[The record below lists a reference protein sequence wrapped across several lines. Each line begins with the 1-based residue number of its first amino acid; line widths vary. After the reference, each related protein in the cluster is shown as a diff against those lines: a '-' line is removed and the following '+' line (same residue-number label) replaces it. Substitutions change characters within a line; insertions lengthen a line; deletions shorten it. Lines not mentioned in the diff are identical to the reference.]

1 MKKRTSTAES
11 FTRFKL
17 ISRLIHIFCVGMMA
31 ATALPGYAGE
41 TTPSLTSAPQADNP
55 GSGVLRGISLVA
67 HSDAANLQDGIAWG
81 DFAGMNTPTMALHLN
96 ALLGQPITQ
105 ELLLDIVGTMNAR
118 LAETGDRFS
127 VASLPEQDISTGQL
141 KVLITRASVGE
152 VSVKNAGEKAF
163 SDDHYRSLLRIKP
176 GDVLQAD
183 TLDEEIDWI
192 NRSNPYRNAQVMTQP
207 GKQIGQTNL
216 ELLVTDRR
224 PYGFSVGYDNNGTRI
239 TGRDRFTLTAGW
251 GNVFGLDH
259 QLSYTLNANQNLNK
273 YQSHSL
279 NYVIPLP
286 WHHLLSFT
294 ANASHI
300 NPELLAPFNQS
311 GNSSGFSA
319 RYDAPLKKVGAYT
332 HEANVGFDYKRSNN
346 NLLFSQIPVT
356 NTLTKVYQ
364 FNLGYSGTL
373 QDRLGQT
380 TFNGNWVYSPGDLI
394 GSDNTDAAFNASRA
408 GATADYNYW
417 QLGVQ
422 RVTRLPQGWSWTIK
436 GNFQFADS
444 NLLGSEQLSGGGVNS
459 VRGFAEAVAFGDEG
473 YVLRTELV
481 SPAKQLG
488 GGANAVQLQGLV
500 FYDNAYLSN
509 KHLLPGEASSNRLS
523 SWGVGARASLPHN
536 ISVKVDAGKQITTDV
551 PGANMAN
558 LVHVGVSAA
567 F

>member
-1 MKKRTSTAES
+1 MKKLHNTFLLGLCLLVTTSLCQAEDAS
-11 FTRFKL
+11 
-17 ISRLIHIFCVGMMA
+17 A
-31 ATALPGYAGE
+31 ATQPAIVFNAITLTASDQVE
-41 TTPSLTSAPQADNP
+41 TT
-55 GSGVLRGISLVA
+55 GSGVT
-67 HSDAANLQDGIAWG
+67 IA
-81 DFAGMNTPTMALHLN
+81 DIPALNQPELLAKLN
-96 ALLGQPITQ
+96 RLIGQPITRDRLH
-105 ELLLDIVGTMNAR
+105 ELLAAVNTQ
-118 LAETGDRFS
+118 LAASGETFS
-127 VASLPEQDISTGQL
+127 VASLPEQDVSTGRL

-152 VSVKNAGEKAF
+152 VRVKNAGDGAF
-163 SDDHYRSLLRIKP
+163 ADDHYRSLLRIKP
-176 GDVLQAD
+176 GDVLVAD

-207 GKQIGQTNL
+207 GKQIGQTDL

-239 TGRDRFTLTAGW
+239 TGRDRFTFTAGW

-259 QLSYTLNANQNLNK
+259 QLSYTLNANQNFNK

-279 NYVIPLP
+279 SYVIPLP
-286 WHHLLSFT
+286 WHHLLSFS

-300 NPELLAPFNQS
+300 NPELPAPFNQS
-311 GNSSGFSA
+311 GISSGFSA
-319 RYDAPLKKVGAYT
+319 RYDVPLKKLGAYT
-332 HEANVGFDYKRSNN
+332 HEVNAGFDYKRSNN
-346 NLLFSQIPVT
+346 NLLFSQAPVT
-356 NTLTKVYQ
+356 NTLTKIYQ

-380 TFNGNWVYSPGDLI
+380 TLHGNWVHSPGGI
-394 GSDNTDAAFNASRA
+394 GNDNEDAAFNASRA

-422 RVTRLPQGWSWTIK
+422 RVTRLPQGWIWTIN

-459 VRGFAEAVAFGDEG
+459 VRGFAEAIAFGDEG
-473 YVLRTELV
+473 HVIRTELV

-488 GGANAVQLQGLV
+488 QGANTVQLQGLL

-536 ISVKVDAGKQITTDV
+536 ISVKVDAGKQITADV
-551 PGANMAN
+551 PGANTAN

>member
-1 MKKRTSTAES
+1 MIKNRKISACLALCLALVANSAVAAEAV
-11 FTRFKL
+11 KL
-17 ISRLIHIFCVGMMA
+17 DVSPL
-31 ATALPGYAGE
+31 L
-41 TTPSLTSAPQADNP
+41 L
-55 GSGVLRGISLVA
+55 SGVLVKSADTTEQGTETDSVQILHV
-67 HSDAANLQDGIAWG
+67 
-81 DFAGMNTPTMALHLN
+81 MALEN
-96 ALLGQPITQ
+96 TESIAKIKALLGKPLSQALLMQLLSTINA
-105 ELLLDIVGTMNAR
+105 ELAAHG
-118 LAETGDRFS
+118 EQFS
-127 VASLPEQDISTGQL
+127 VASFPEQDLTSG
-141 KVLITRASVGE
+141 KVTLLITRASVGE
-152 VSVKNAGEKAF
+152 VRVKNAGEKAF

-207 GKQIGQTNL
+207 GKQIGQTDL

-239 TGRDRFTLTAGW
+239 TGRNRFTLTAGW

-259 QLSYTLNANQNLNK
+259 QLSYTLNANQNLNR
-273 YQSHSL
+273 YLSHSL

-286 WHHLLSFT
+286 WHHLLSFS

-300 NPELLAPFNQS
+300 NPELPAPFNQS
-311 GNSSGFSA
+311 GISSGFSA
-319 RYDAPLKKVGAYT
+319 RYDVPLKKFGAYT
-332 HEANVGFDYKRSNN
+332 HEVNVGFDYKRSNN
-346 NLLFSQIPVT
+346 NLLFSQAPVT
-356 NTLTKVYQ
+356 NTLTKIYQ

-380 TFNGNWVYSPGDLI
+380 TLHGNWVHSPGGI
-394 GSDNTDAAFNASRA
+394 GNDNEDATFNASRV

-422 RVTRLPQGWSWTIK
+422 RVTRLPHGWSWTIN

-459 VRGFAEAVAFGDEG
+459 VRGFAEAIAFGDEG
-473 YVLRTELV
+473 HVIRTELV
-481 SPAKQLG
+481 SPAKQFG
-488 GGANAVQLQGLV
+488 QGANTVQLQGLV

-509 KHLLPGEASSNRLS
+509 KHLLPGETSSNRLS

-536 ISVKVDAGKQITTDV
+536 ISVKVDAGKQITADV
-551 PGANMAN
+551 PGANTAN